1 MEECVLREL
10 FFVNLSMSLEER
22 KARLVGIIL
31 NAEEEDLIDLL
42 EEDVTHYE
50 QQRTKDAVDD
60 LTPEEQAELKELM
73 EEPAEKDTISY
84 EEFKAELVQW
94 RKSSV

>member
-1 MEECVLREL
+1 MEKRVLGTSIL
-10 FFVNLSMSLEER
+10 VNLSMSLEER
-22 KARLVGIIL
+22 KARLVDIIL

-50 QQRTKDAVDD
+50 QQRKTDAVND

-73 EEPAEKDTISY
+73 EEPLEQDTISY
-84 EEFKAELVQW
+84 EEFKAELAQW
-94 RKSSV
+94 RKDSV